1 MSEKNKQIQPSAIP
15 ELASVL
21 VTRQQI
27 AERVAQ
33 LAQEL
38 AEFYQGRE
46 VTIVQ
51 VLTGALIFVADLV
64 RQMPLPLRIE
74 SVSVSSYRGTNTRPC
89 QARFRLPPPEDL
101 SGRDVL
107 IVDDIYDSGQTM
119 AVLIDAIN
127 QTRPASLRQ
136 CVLLQ
141 KDRPDLPARPGV
153 DFVGFDIPDE
163 FVVGYGLDYDGLY
176 RNLPDIGV
184 LNKELHEVQP

>member
-74 SVSVSSYRGTNTRPC
+74 SVSVSSYRGTNTRPG

-107 IVDDIYDSGQTM
+107 IVDDIYNSGQTM